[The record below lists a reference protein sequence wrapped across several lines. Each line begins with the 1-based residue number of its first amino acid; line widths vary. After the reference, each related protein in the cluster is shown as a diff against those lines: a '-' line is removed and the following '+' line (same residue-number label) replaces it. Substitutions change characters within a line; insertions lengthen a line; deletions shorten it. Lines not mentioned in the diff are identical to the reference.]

1 MTNNRRK
8 RTRGGAIIALGVLL
22 SACSLAACHQQGEAA
37 ESDVA
42 VADTLPRLV
51 MQVQK
56 CARLYTTE
64 YHIHKIVTHE
74 DVVRLKGN
82 LLRQDFNIQLPLGE
96 RKIAIPMD
104 VKMKAFIDFADFS
117 EKNVEREGR
126 RITIVLPD
134 PQVTLTS
141 SKINQ
146 KEIKEYVGL
155 VRSHFTD
162 KEMTSYERQGRQA
175 VIDNI
180 KMTDIMERSRAS
192 AAHILIPMLTQLGY
206 QESNITISFRKDL
219 NPNTLINTNLEQP

>member
-1 MTNNRRK
+1 MK
-8 RTRGGAIIALGVLL
+8 KYIALGVIV
-22 SACSLAACHQQGEAA
+22 AIVAVGALATCHGQDEA
-37 ESDVA
+37 EGSDVA
-42 VADTLPRLV
+42 VVDTVPRLV

-82 LLRQDFNIQLPLGE
+82 LMRQDFNIALPLGE

-104 VKMKAFIDFADFS
+104 VKLKAFIDFADFS
-117 EKNVEREGR
+117 EQNVERDGQH
-126 RITIVLPD
+126 ITIILPD

-146 KEIKEYVGL
+146 QEIKEYVGL
-155 VRSHFTD
+155 VRSRFSD

-175 VIDNI
+175 VLDNI
-180 KMTDIMERSRAS
+180 KMTDITERARLS
-192 AAHILIPMLTQLGY
+192 AAHTLIPMLTQLGY
-206 QESNITISFRKDL
+206 QESDITITFRRDL
-219 NPNTLINTNLEQP
+219 NPNTLINTDIEQP

>member
-1 MTNNRRK
+1 MTNDRRK
-8 RTRGGAIIALGVLL
+8 RIRGGAIIVLGALLA
-22 SACSLAACHQQGEAA
+22 ACSLAACHQQGEAG

-42 VADTLPRLV
+42 VVDTLPRLV

-104 VKMKAFIDFADFS
+104 VKMKAFIDFADFT
-117 EKNVEREGR
+117 EKNVEREGQH
-126 RITIVLPD
+126 ITIVLPD

-146 KEIKEYVGL
+146 QEIKEYVGL

-180 KMTDIMERSRAS
+180 KMTDIMERARVS
-192 AAHILIPMLTQLGY
+192 AAHILIPMLIQLGY
-206 QESNITISFRKDL
+206 EESDIAISFRKDL
-219 NPNTLINTNLEQP
+219 NPNTLINTNLEQK

>member
-1 MTNNRRK
+1 MMLTASGL
-8 RTRGGAIIALGVLL
+8 T
-22 SACSLAACHQQGEAA
+22 ACHQQAEADKD
-37 ESDVA
+37 DVA
-42 VADTLPRLV
+42 VVDTLPMLV

-56 CARLYTTE
+56 CAKLYTTE

-82 LLRQDFNIQLPLGE
+82 VLRQNINIQLPLGE

-104 VKMKAFIDFADFS
+104 VKLKAYIDFANFS
-117 EKNVEREGR
+117 EQNVERDGQH
-126 RITIVLPD
+126 ITIVLPD

-162 KEMTSYERQGRQA
+162 KEMSNFEQQGRKSVLQ
-175 VIDNI
+175 NI
-180 KMTDIMERSRAS
+180 HTTDIMNRSRES
-192 AAHILIPMLTQLGY
+192 AARILIPMLMQLGY
-206 QESNITISFRKDL
+206 QESDITITFRKDL
-219 NPNTLINTNLEQP
+219 NPNTLINTNLEKP

>member
-8 RTRGGAIIALGVLL
+8 RTRGGVIMVLGALLA
-22 SACSLAACHQQGEAA
+22 ACSLAACHQQGEAA

-42 VADTLPRLV
+42 IADTLPRLV

-126 RITIVLPD
+126 HITIVLPD

-206 QESNITISFRKDL
+206 QESDITISFRKDL

>member
-1 MTNNRRK
+1 MTNDRR
-8 RTRGGAIIALGVLL
+8 RRSRGVAMMALGALL
-22 SACSLAACHQQGEAA
+22 AACSLVACHQQGEAG

-42 VADTLPRLV
+42 IADTLPRLV

-104 VKMKAFIDFADFS
+104 VKMKAFIDFANFS
-117 EKNVEREGR
+117 EKNVEREGQH
-126 RITIVLPD
+126 ITIVLPD

-180 KMTDIMERSRAS
+180 KMTDITERARVS

-206 QESNITISFRKDL
+206 QESDITISFRKDL
-219 NPNTLINTNLEQP
+219 NPNTLINTNLEQQ

>member
-1 MTNNRRK
+1 MTSNRRK

-22 SACSLAACHQQGEAA
+22 AACSLAACHQQGEAA

-42 VADTLPRLV
+42 IADTLPRLV

-104 VKMKAFIDFADFS
+104 VKMKAFIDFANFS

-192 AAHILIPMLTQLGY
+192 AARILIPMLTQLGY
-206 QESNITISFRKDL
+206 QESDITISFRKDL